1 MRHARVFSTI
11 YLAFSNIY
19 ISSILF
25 LSFSFLSPLPPPLAR
40 HQVQPQAEGGED
52 SATEKRNGYELDC
65 YPYTFSPLLLFAKEG
80 YFDKGYSNYNSVAQF
95 FASTLGDVDMLSNV
109 LYDRKNMLYEE
120 LLAHVTQNC
129 MLVTCCIDAH
139 FTAFQVLPNKS
150 LLYYD
155 PLKSSLFHVSGDSF
169 NTLVGF
175 LLLKCNYGNSQ
186 HMTENEVRSACGS
199 ERRLHRSTHRLYSQ
213 C

>member
-1 MRHARVFSTI
+1 MRVFSQPSTLHSLTYI
-11 YLAFSNIY
+11 FLLFYFFFS
-19 ISSILF
+19 LF
-25 LSFSFLSPLPPPLAR
+25 FLPSPPLAR

-52 SATEKRNGYELDC
+52 SATEKMNGYELDC

-186 HMTENEVRSACGS
+186 HMTENEVRSVCGS
-199 ERRLHRSTHRLYSQ
+199 ERRLHQSTHRLYSQ